1 MSNYFYDKLPDDIQ
15 NYIYMIN
22 KAPLVIQKYLYRN
35 SKIIN
40 IKQWILPF
48 IHNNNLFH
56 DFNSWHRYPGSILY
70 IYNNQFINAFVDSY
84 YYDYKFNDV
93 IFWHKFL
100 SVIYKLIFHSEFT
113 NFSNDILIKIQKK
126 NKILNK
132 YTLLFCKKYNF
143 KLSIC
148 LRNNSSHIN
157 YSIHNIY
164 SNDIL
169 LSKPINF
176 YKLLSYIKIYKPYQ
190 KKIYDINQLW
200 N

>member
-70 IYNNQFINAFVDSY
+70 IYNYQFINAFVDSY
-84 YYDYKFNDV
+84 YYDYKFHDV

-100 SVIYKLIFHSEFT
+100 SIIYKLIFHSEFT

-148 LRNNSSHIN
+148 LRDNSSHIN